1 MSLLT
6 INFMRKANNNSN
18 KNNTN
23 TSQSNEKKHN
33 IINVYA

>member
-1 MSLLT
+1 
-6 INFMRKANNNSN
+6 MRKANNNSN